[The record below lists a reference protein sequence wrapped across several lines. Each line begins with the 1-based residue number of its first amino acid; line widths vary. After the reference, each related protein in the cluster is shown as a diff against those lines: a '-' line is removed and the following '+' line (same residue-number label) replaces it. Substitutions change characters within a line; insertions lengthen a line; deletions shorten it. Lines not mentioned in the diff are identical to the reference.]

1 MGTVEPEERMRQ
13 HAMPLVSIVTPAYNA
28 VRFIR
33 ETIES
38 IRNQDYPAIEH
49 IVIDGG
55 STDGTLDIL
64 RQYPHLTWVSEPDR
78 GQSHALNKG
87 FRRARGEIVGWL
99 NADDT
104 YQPGAIKTAVAFMQ
118 AHPDVDV
125 VYSDCQVIDENGRPL
140 YVIQAEDLTPKA
152 ILFRDIMPQP
162 TLFLQRR
169 VVRAPGVIDE
179 SLHYVMDWEFC
190 LRIAPRFNV
199 QRLND
204 VVLANFRFCRGTKS
218 SEGGTESAR
227 EFLSVLN
234 DALSMPP
241 YRDLPLPIH
250 RLAWRKARSRYY
262 MTQVFSAVAK
272 SDLGAV
278 RRALPKA
285 VYHDPTWLWNRGVIS
300 IAMEAVLG
308 KHMAHIVRR
317 GWRAISTSRE

>member
-1 MGTVEPEERMRQ
+1 MRQ
-13 HAMPLVSIVTPAYNA
+13 HKIPLVSIVTPAYNA
-28 VRFIR
+28 VGFIR

-104 YQPGAIKTAVAFMQ
+104 YQPRAIKTAVAFLQ

-140 YVIQAEDLTPKA
+140 YVIQAEDFQPKA
-152 ILFRDIMPQP
+152 MLFRDIMPQP
-162 TLFLQRR
+162 TLFLRRR
-169 VVRAPGVIDE
+169 VLRAPQVIDE

-204 VVLANFRFCRGTKS
+204 VVLANFRLCPGTKS
-218 SEGGTESAR
+218 SEGGTESAK
-227 EFLSVLN
+227 EFLSILN
-234 DALSMPP
+234 DVLSMPP
-241 YRDLPLPIH
+241 YRDLPSPIH

-262 MTQVFSAVAK
+262 MKQVFSAVAK
-272 SDLGAV
+272 SELSAV

-285 VYHDPTWLWNRGVIS
+285 VYHDPTWLRNRGVIS
-300 IAMEAVLG
+300 IAMEAVVG
-308 KHMAHIVRR
+308 RHMAHIVRR
-317 GWRAISTSRE
+317 GWRAISTSKG